1 MTIAIT
7 NVHNLYMHRNLS
19 SRRQGLRKALVIT
32 TGVVLLL
39 CLLYAAFFAQGGQE
53 SGLKK

>member
-32 TGVVLLL
+32 TGFVLLL

-53 SGLKK
+53 AG